1 MSNAAYNVAMS
12 RKRGT
17 ELGRLRERVEKII
30 GPVVDW
36 IVEPESVQFRAQRP
50 ITLKDI
56 VALSEELGT
65 DAINFNFGDSGEG
78 GYSSQTPSVP
88 GHPGFVQV
96 MFPIPG
102 ADIA

>member
-1 MSNAAYNVAMS
+1 M
-12 RKRGT
+12 KT
-17 ELGRLRERVEKII
+17 ELRRLRERVEKLL

-36 IVEPESVQFRAQRP
+36 IVEPGSVQFRAQRP

-56 VALSEELGT
+56 VALSKELGT

-78 GYSSQTPSVP
+78 GYSDMTPSAP

-102 ADIA
+102 CDVA

>member
-1 MSNAAYNVAMS
+1 MSNAAYNVAMN
-12 RKRGT
+12 T
-17 ELGRLRERVEKII
+17 ELPRLRERVEKLV

-36 IVEPESVQFRAQRP
+36 IVESESVQFRAQRP
-50 ITLKDI
+50 STLKDI

-78 GYSSQTPSVP
+78 GYSETTPSVP